1 MFGTTPI
8 IEPENPV
15 SKAVIHRGA
24 VAVITG
30 AA

>member
-1 MFGTTPI
+1 MFTPTTI
-8 IEPENPV
+8 VEPENPT